1 MAVKTLFFDSY
12 AFFEILE
19 GNPEYTKYTHGTAIV
34 TSRLNLME
42 LFYGLLV
49 KYNKQTANKF
59 YDEFVKFSIEIGDE
73 VIKEAMIFK
82 YLHKKRKLSYID
94 CIGYILS
101 LKNSLVFLTGDIGFK
116 NLKNVEFISN

>member
-82 YLHKKRKLSYID
+82 YLHKKRKLSYVD

-101 LKNSLVFLTGDIGFK
+101 KHRNIKFLTGDKQFK
-116 NLKNVEFISN
+116 DMENVEFVE